1 MAFLNHYLWPMS
13 RLLTT
18 LACLCISWTV
28 ANSQISYLERPDL
41 LEKVEVCIQH
51 TYGFSFDEARDIQ
64 TELSSATPGHPAP
77 VFLEA
82 LIVYWENFPL
92 LPAKEASEEF
102 DDLMDKVVDMARE
115 LREDTLTYTEGI
127 FFDLFGRAFKAMF
140 WADNG
145 KSGKVIGDLGNMYR
159 YTKKGFDMKDEFV
172 EFYFSTGLYNYYI
185 EAYPEAHPA
194 YKPVVSFMHKGDRE
208 LGLEQLYYAIDHTIF
223 LKVESILF
231 MSIIQLKYEG
241 DLDAARSYAERLV
254 NEFPRN
260 TFYQGHLVIIL
271 LHQHRY
277 SHVRDWLLETA
288 DHGNRYSEMI
298 RSLAAA
304 FLAEKESGDENRA
317 RAGYLKCIELAE
329 AIGPFADLYKA
340 MGFMGLSRLYDMQG
354 LEKQSESYARK
365 ASRLTSYSF
374 ILDEQA
380 VSR

>member
-13 RLLTT
+13 RLLST

-28 ANSQISYLERPDL
+28 ANSQVSYLERPDL

-64 TELSSATPGHPAP
+64 AELSSETPGHPAP

-102 DDLMDKVVDMARE
+102 VDLMDRVVEMAKE
-115 LREDTLTYTEGI
+115 LREDTLRYTEGV

-159 YTKKGFDMKDEFV
+159 YTKKGFDMKDDFV

-208 LGLEQLYYAIDHTIF
+208 LGLEQLIYAIDHTIF

-271 LHQHRY
+271 LQ
-277 SHVRDWLLETA
+277 VL
-288 DHGNRYSEMI
+288 
-298 RSLAAA
+298 
-304 FLAEKESGDENRA
+304 
-317 RAGYLKCIELAE
+317 
-329 AIGPFADLYKA
+329 
-340 MGFMGLSRLYDMQG
+340 
-354 LEKQSESYARK
+354 
-365 ASRLTSYSF
+365 
-374 ILDEQA
+374 
-380 VSR
+380 